1 MTSNRTFVPKLW
13 SLYQV
18 FVLGVMIDTSKEQ
31 KESIR
36 SLQNKLFATG
46 VLYAIPF
53 IVIAVIPTV
62 ILEFNSGHNAI
73 AFVNIVSLVS
83 AILILFNK
91 GIPLLSRKVI
101 LSFMIIVYATIL
113 MAFMGSFTLGCIY
126 LFALSIFIAI
136 QFSSRLAYLSVVIN
150 FLICAGFSLLLYYK
164 PFQLP
169 SLYETSIFNWLI
181 YSTNFIIINLVLVMS
196 VRHLLSG
203 LEKNMLKESFL
214 FNELYIEMINRHK
227 NGKLLAESAN
237 QYKTLFFQSPL
248 PKIIFDAENLQI
260 LQINEAAVDQY
271 CYSEEEFLN
280 TNLSEIF
287 HPDCL
292 SDFRSWIAMEQSE
305 SKKNN
310 HITKTVRKDGQL
322 VHAEIRSSDISFEGK
337 PAKLII
343 ATDISQQI
351 FDTEILNQKNEKLKQ
366 IAYLQ
371 SHVIRVPLANI
382 MGLSELILQDV
393 KTSQEKELL
402 HHLSSSITELDSVI
416 RNIVNY
422 TDDEDAVG
430 Y

>member
-1 MTSNRTFVPKLW
+1 MTSNRTFIPKLW

-18 FVLGVMIDTSKEQ
+18 FVLGVMIDTSTEK

-46 VLYAIPF
+46 VLYSIPF
-53 IVIAVIPTV
+53 IIVAVIPTV
-62 ILEFNSGHNAI
+62 ILEFQSGHNAI
-73 AFVNIVSLVS
+73 AFVNIVSLIS
-83 AILILFNK
+83 AITILFNK
-91 GIPLLSRKVI
+91 DIPLLSRKVI
-101 LSFMIIVYATIL
+101 LSFMIIIYATIL

-136 QFSSRLAYLSVVIN
+136 QFSSKLAYISVGINLVICG
-150 FLICAGFSLLLYYK
+150 IFSILLYFK

-169 SLYETSIFNWLI
+169 FLYETSILNWLI
-181 YSTNFIIINLVLVMS
+181 YSANFIIINLVLVMS

-248 PKIIFDAENLQI
+248 PKIIFDAENLQV
-260 LQINEAAVDQY
+260 LQINEAAVNQY
-271 CYSEEEFLN
+271 GYPEKEFLN
-280 TNLSEIF
+280 MTLVDIF

-292 SDFRSWIAMEQSE
+292 SDFRSWITMEQNGGR
-305 SKKNN
+305 KNN
-310 HITKTVRKDGQL
+310 HITKNVRKDGQL
-322 VHAEIRSSDISFEGK
+322 IHAEIRSSDISFEGK

-351 FDTEILNQKNEKLKQ
+351 YDTEILNQKNEKLKQ

-382 MGLSELILQDV
+382 MGLSELILHDV

-402 HHLSSSITELDSVI
+402 NHLSSSIKELDSVI

-422 TDDEDAVG
+422 TDDEETV